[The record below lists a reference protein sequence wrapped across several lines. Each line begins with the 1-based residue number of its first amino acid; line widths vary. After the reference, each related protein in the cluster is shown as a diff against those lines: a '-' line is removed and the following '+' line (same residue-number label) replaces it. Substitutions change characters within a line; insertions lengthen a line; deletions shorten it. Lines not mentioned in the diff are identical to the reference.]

1 MGRSVSSHL
10 PTNNLKC
17 NNMLVQTL
25 LIPLFISQIQTAP
38 KNSEIALGCIF
49 CAQTR
54 SVFDAIS
61 IDAISITDSKSC
73 EGQLNIIPSRKFR
86 YLRTEYKKVPSES
99 KNKWSI
105 MRNKRKDKV
114 KIDYV
119 SIKGNCCWKT
129 CDRNLNCDTYG
140 LGEEKTPKY
149 PSIYTISTSKC

>member
-10 PTNNLKC
+10 STNTLKC

-25 LIPLFISQIQTAP
+25 LLPLFISHIQTAP
-38 KNSEIALGCIF
+38 QEIALGCIF
-49 CAQTR
+49 CPQTR
-54 SVFDAIS
+54 SVIALPNFPSAG
-61 IDAISITDSKSC
+61 C
-73 EGQLNIIPSRKFR
+73 EGQLKIIPSRKFR
-86 YLRTEYKKVPSES
+86 NLRTEYKKLLSES
-99 KNKWSI
+99 KTKWSI

-149 PSIYTISTSKC
+149 PSIYTISTSEC

>member
-1 MGRSVSSHL
+1 MGVRSHL
-10 PTNNLKC
+10 PTNYLKC

-25 LIPLFISQIQTAP
+25 LLPLFISQIQTAP
-38 KNSEIALGCIF
+38 QEIALGCIF
-49 CAQTR
+49 CPQTR
-54 SVFDAIS
+54 SVFDAI
-61 IDAISITDSKSC
+61 AISDFKNAGC
-73 EGQLNIIPSRKFR
+73 EGQLKIIPSRKFR
-86 YLRTEYKKVPSES
+86 NLRTEYKKLPSES

-114 KIDYV
+114 KIDYI

>member
-1 MGRSVSSHL
+1 MGRSVRSHL

-25 LIPLFISQIQTAP
+25 LLPLFISQIQTAP
-38 KNSEIALGCIF
+38 QNSEIALGCIF

-54 SVFDAIS
+54 SVFS
-61 IDAISITDSKSC
+61 LPERSTGC
-73 EGQLNIIPSRKFR
+73 EGQLKIIPSRKFR
-86 YLRTEYKKVPSES
+86 NLRTEYKKLPSES

-129 CDRNLNCDTYG
+129 CDRNLNCETYG